1 MGVETVSQLGVLQ
14 ALGFGFA
21 QGFLLSRPVDL
32 PSLVQLLDVNA
43 GRLWPG
49 IVGRV

>member
-1 MGVETVSQLGVLQ
+1 VLQ
-14 ALGFGFA
+14 NLGCGFA

-32 PSLVQLLDVNA
+32 AGLVQLLDANA